1 MKYTSAQ
8 DGRDILFSFRNDCLQ
23 SILCLKKFCL
33 EIIFYKIGR
42 FCYGKLYT
50 NFNPLSFFGN
60 SGGFYRIEI
69 GDILSY

>member
-23 SILCLKKFCL
+23 SILCLKKFWL

-42 FCYGKLYT
+42 FCYGKLYI
-50 NFNPLSFFGN
+50 NFNPLSFWTGPVKTDSRKNTPFMVV
-60 SGGFYRIEI
+60 
-69 GDILSY
+69 